1 MFGPALDWAAV
12 LNAPIN
18 VFVLCGT
25 TLIFTPGCSFWYWLT
40 MPLIHL
46 SMPGMSLSPQNQYV
60 RLALYGLDDVAADP
74 PAGALLELHAE
85 TSANA
90 AAMIAVRVALRRACR
105 CVPRDLLRL
114 LPMDALL
121 SHPMRYLLTS

>member
-1 MFGPALDWAAV
+1 MLGPALDCAAV

-25 TLIFTPGCSFWYWLT
+25 TLIFTPGCNFWYWLT

-60 RLALYGLDDVAADP
+60 RLALYGLDDVAAELP
-74 PAGALLELHAE
+74 VEGLLELQAE

-90 AAMIAVRVALRRACR
+90 VAVIAASAVLRRTGR
-105 CVPRDLLRL
+105 RLPRALLRL
-114 LPMDALL
+114 LPMML
-121 SHPMRYLLTS
+121 SYLIW